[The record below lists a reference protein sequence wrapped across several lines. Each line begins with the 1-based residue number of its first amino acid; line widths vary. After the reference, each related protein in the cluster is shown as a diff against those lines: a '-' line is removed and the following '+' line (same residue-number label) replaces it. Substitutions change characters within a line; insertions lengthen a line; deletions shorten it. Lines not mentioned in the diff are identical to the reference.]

1 MRATP
6 EGRVKER
13 QRKLRYDRKRG
24 VKPRVR
30 LTPEQRREKRRTDR
44 RHWKLKRRGVP
55 GKHTVAEL
63 RARYAEQEG
72 RCFWCREALS
82 DDYHRDHV
90 IPVSK
95 GGTND
100 IRNIVLACAPCNVR
114 KSDTHPLELLLA

>member
-1 MRATP
+1 
-6 EGRVKER
+6 
-13 QRKLRYDRKRG
+13 
-24 VKPRVR
+24 
-30 LTPEQRREKRRTDR
+30 
-44 RHWKLKRRGVP
+44 
-55 GKHTVAEL
+55 
-63 RARYAEQEG
+63 
-72 RCFWCREALS
+72 LS